1 MLTLSLL
8 LIILLSIVLY
18 FSIKKNFELFD
29 KVQQIE
35 DTVQVCMGVID
46 GQIEKMEEKTKIE
59 VFSDEPIIR
68 ELIKDMVT
76 AKESVVAVSKLL
88 DELIEEQEQK
98 EDE

>member
-76 AKESVVAVSKLL
+76 AKESVAAVSKLL